1 MSHLAPLPL
10 LRSLA
15 TGTLVVLVMGAISVA
30 LLALLSMTA
39 GAPEEA
45 IEELIVLL
53 LYGLLAAHWAWV
65 RRLRDDAHLL
75 IPGVTIVATGFLAA
89 TGEAVSG
96 MVVALI
102 GALLLIAERV
112 RRSRRA

>member
-30 LLALLSMTA
+30 LIALLSMTA

-75 IPGVTIVATGFLAA
+75 IPGVTVVATGFLALA
-89 TGEAVSG
+89 GNAPSG
-96 MVVALI
+96 MAVAAL
-102 GALLLIAERV
+102 GALLLLAERV